1 MTRRRRFFVPGYP
14 QHVIQRGN
22 NKQVIYRSDNDRICY
37 IDYLVEAAEK
47 HACAIHCYV
56 LMGNHVHFL
65 VTPGHKNS
73 LGKTMQSVGL
83 RYAQYYNKKY
93 ERTGG
98 LWEGR
103 YHASLVDT
111 DNYLKSCYRYIEL
124 NPVRAGICRHAA
136 DYSWSSH
143 RYHAFGV
150 PDRLITEHRG
160 YLDLN
165 PDNETK
171 RRTRYQ
177 SWFRLPVCDD
187 ELEMIRSSTQQGLV
201 IGDTAFQQKMEVQL
215 GQAVLPHRRGRK
227 RNRVRHVCPPKAEAF
242 TGGSQSLGR
251 HKAAHCRCVLMRF

>member
-1 MTRRRRFFVPGYP
+1 MTRRPRFFVPGFP
-14 QHVIQRGN
+14 QHVVQRGN
-22 NKQVIYRSDNDRICY
+22 DRRVIFRSDDDRLRY
-37 IDYLVEAAEK
+37 LDYLVAAAEK

-65 VTPGHKNS
+65 VTPGHEIS

-83 RYAQYYNKKY
+83 RYAQFYNKKY

-124 NPVRAGICRHAA
+124 NPVRAGMCSNAA

-143 RYHAFGV
+143 RYHAFGE
-150 PDRLITEHRG
+150 PDRLVTDHHG

-165 PDNETK
+165 PDDATA
-171 RRTRYQ
+171 RRLRYQ
-177 SWFRLPVCDD
+177 TWFHLPVCDD
-187 ELEMIRSSTQQGLV
+187 ELELIRSSTQQGLV
-201 IGDTAFQQKMEVQL
+201 LGDVAFQKKMEVAL
-215 GQAVLPHRRGRK
+215 ERPVLPHRRGRK
-227 RNRVRHVCPPKAEAF
+227 RIRVRH
-242 TGGSQSLGR
+242 
-251 HKAAHCRCVLMRF
+251 